1 MKPIIITIIGKDQ
14 PGLVDTLAKR
24 VYAHQG
30 NWLASNFAQMSGQF
44 AGFVEVH
51 VPEAS
56 HDDLITSLNEV
67 KDIRVQSVSVADSN
81 HLFNHQSMVI
91 EVMGN
96 DKAGI
101 VQEITTVLHQ
111 FNLNIRS
118 MESCCESAPNW
129 GNLMFKASIV
139 IDVPDA
145 FDSDKLTESL
155 EGIANDLVVDI
166 STYS

>member
-14 PGLVDTLAKR
+14 PGLVDTLAKC
-24 VYAHQG
+24 VYVHHG

-56 HDDLITSLNEV
+56 HDNLITSLNEV
-67 KDIRVQSVSVADSN
+67 KGIRVQSVSVADSI
-81 HLFNHQSMVI
+81 HVLDQQSMVI

-96 DKAGI
+96 DKTGI
-101 VQEITTVLHQ
+101 VQEITKVLHQ
-111 FNLNIRS
+111 FDLNIRT

-139 IDVPDA
+139 IDVPDT
-145 FDSDKLTESL
+145 FDSDKLTEAL
-155 EGIANDLVVDI
+155 ESIANDLVVDI
-166 STYS
+166 STYR